1 MRLIVARCV
10 ISYQGR
16 LVATLPEGLRL
27 IMVKGD
33 GCVAVHADVGAYK
46 PLNWMN
52 APNTLKDTGD
62 TWEIT
67 NSKGE
72 LLQIEFKEVVSDVE
86 FELDRNPAL
95 QKDGVEA
102 HLQQLLADAPQAL
115 GEGFTLVRREH
126 PTRVGPVDLLCTD
139 AQGNSVAVEIKR
151 HGEIDSVEQLSRY
164 LESMREEP
172 QLKSVRGLL
181 VAQTIRPQAKELA
194 KMRGIDWLEVDY
206 EELQG
211 IESTKPRLF

>member
-10 ISYQGR
+10 INYQGR
-16 LVATLPEGLRL
+16 LAATLPEGLRL

-72 LLQIEFKEVVSDVE
+72 LLQIEFTEVVSDVE

-151 HGEIDSVEQLSRY
+151 HGEIDSVEQLCRY

-172 QLKSVRGLL
+172 QLNSVRGLL

>member
-10 ISYQGR
+10 INYQGR
-16 LVATLPEGLRL
+16 LSATLPEGLRL

-62 TWEIT
+62 VWEIT

-72 LLQIEFKEVVSDVE
+72 LLHIEFKEVVSDVE

-102 HLQQLLADAPQAL
+102 HLQELLAGAPQAL

-126 PTRVGPVDLLCTD
+126 PTRVGPVDLLCAD
-139 AQGNSVAVEIKR
+139 AEGNSVAVEIKR
-151 HGEIDSVEQLSRY
+151 HGEIDSVEQLCRY

-194 KMRGIDWLEVDY
+194 KMRGIGWLEVDY